1 MPNKSKSSV
10 FKLFFKNNL
19 YTWEIKVNDLENI
32 SECAI
37 YMPQIVQSL
46 EDIEKD
52 KTLYLQSRIFHPC

>member
-10 FKLFFKNNL
+10 FKLLLKNNL

-37 YMPQIVQSL
+37 YMSQIVQNL

-52 KTLYLQSRIFHPC
+52 KTLCL